1 VGELQRSYDLE
12 LLDKVGHPAI
22 RRRSVDIA
30 APEVLGRR
38 VKVPAEKY
46 GAAQRY
52 LARAGVR
59 EPADAGALNARRK
72 RMKDAV
78 AARLSSPAAGAT
90 NRSSDPDR
98 GFREQKTS

>member
-1 VGELQRSYDLE
+1 M
-12 LLDKVGHPAI
+12 
-22 RRRSVDIA
+22 DIA

-52 LARAGVR
+52 LARAGIR

-78 AARLSSPAAGAT
+78 AAA
-90 NRSSDPDR
+90 
-98 GFREQKTS
+98 K

>member
-1 VGELQRSYDLE
+1 MWELQRSYDLE

-52 LARAGVR
+52 LARAGIR
-59 EPADAGALNARRK
+59 EPADAGALNARPT

-78 AARLSSPAAGAT
+78 AAAGWAQ
-90 NRSSDPDR
+90 R
-98 GFREQKTS
+98 G